1 MNQQS
6 RNAANFIKA
15 YRPKWPKP
23 VRLIGRGSYGSVFN
37 TNNGRV
43 MKIAE
48 GNNTRSEFNMLKAL
62 QGAYFIPRVKNG
74 NYMKLVNSNN
84 LEIFSS
90 KYHYN
95 PSRNGGAF
103 IMGKVGGNKGMTL
116 KKYLENYP
124 KFSNR
129 AYNRLKS
136 IIEYLQV
143 RGFVHGDIHGGNVI
157 VTAGPDGRITGMW
170 LVDLGSTRKIGQRN
184 NNNNFYHL
192 QRLFDKKR
200 NESKNMAEKYDIR
213 RRSIARNLE
222 LLGSSPRNRLGR
234 ARSVRASPKKAPQRA
249 RSAPARV
256 NKTKIPFSLKRALT
270 YQQKK
275 E

>member
-43 MKIAE
+43 LKIAE
-48 GNNTRSEFNMLKAL
+48 GNTRSEFNMITSL
-62 QGAYFIPRVKNG
+62 QGAYFIPRAKKG
-74 NYMKLVNSNN
+74 NYMNMVNSNN
-84 LEIFSS
+84 LEIFTS

-103 IMGKVGGNKGMTL
+103 LMGKVGGNKGMTL
-116 KKYLENYP
+116 KNYLDKYP

-157 VTAGPDGRITGMW
+157 VTADTMGRITGMW
-170 LVDLGSTRKIGQRN
+170 LVDLGYTIKLSQRGISN
-184 NNNNFYHL
+184 NNLYHL

-200 NESKNMAEKYDIR
+200 DETKNMAEKYAKR

-222 LLGSSPRNRLGR
+222 LLESSPRKRLGGG
-234 ARSVRASPKKAPQRA
+234 RSVTKSAAPKQSPQRA

-256 NKTKIPFSLKRALT
+256 NTTKRPGSLNR
-270 YQQKK
+270 
-275 E
+275 